1 MPGVLMFHDGK
12 DDNLVKIRLMQRR
25 LSYPDAMRTILAA
38 IAFASLAV
46 AAGNLQLNTRGS
58 STAPIKMEVFSDYQC
73 PGCKAL
79 YESTLKP
86 VIDNYVD
93 KGKVYLVHYEF
104 PLPMH
109 AFAMQAACYALAARR
124 IGKYDQVTD
133 ILFKQQQNW
142 AASGK
147 VADTACSVL
156 SPDEAKKV
164 RTLAQDPSIAAEV
177 QSDIQLG
184 RAAHVDGTP
193 TVIITHGIKQYR
205 IPTGAGYQILSRFL
219 DSLLSN

>member
-1 MPGVLMFHDGK
+1 MPR
-12 DDNLVKIRLMQRR
+12 NRLGFR
-25 LSYPDAMRTILAA
+25 YPDPMRTILAA
-38 IAFASLAV
+38 IAVASVAI
-46 AAGNLQLNTRGS
+46 AAGNQPLNTRGS
-58 STAPIKMEVFSDYQC
+58 SSAPIKMEVFSDYQC

-79 YESTLKP
+79 YESTLRP
-86 VIDNYVD
+86 LMETYVD

-133 ILFKQQQNW
+133 VLFRQQQSW
-142 AASGK
+142 AATGK

-156 SPDEAKKV
+156 NADEAKKV
-164 RTLAQDPSIAAEV
+164 RALAQDPAIAAEV
-177 QSDIQLG
+177 QTDIQLG
-184 RAAHVDGTP
+184 RNAHVDGTP
-193 TVIITHGIKQYR
+193 TVIITHGAKQYR
-205 IPTGAGYQILSRFL
+205 VPTGAGYQILSRFL